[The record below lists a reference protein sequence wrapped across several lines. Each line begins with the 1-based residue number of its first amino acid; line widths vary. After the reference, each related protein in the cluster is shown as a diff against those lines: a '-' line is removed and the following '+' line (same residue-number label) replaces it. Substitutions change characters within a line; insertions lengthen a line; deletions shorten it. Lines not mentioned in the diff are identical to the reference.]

1 MNHVSITID
10 GKQCV
15 AKEGEY
21 VLGVARRNGIFIPAL
36 CYVTQCSPTLAC
48 RLCLVEVDGKRAYS
62 CNARAKEGMRVVTHT
77 EEIEKE
83 RRAIMEIYDMNH
95 PLECGVC
102 DQSGECELQNYT
114 LEMGV
119 DSQHHCIQDTKRP
132 TYNWGRI
139 HYDASLC
146 IMCERCVTVCKDMI
160 GESALKTVPRGGE
173 ELDKAWK
180 DKTEKDA
187 YAMWNKLQKSIIGI
201 ASGAHILECTQC
213 GECTAICPVGALVG
227 SDFQYTSNAW
237 ELKKIPASNPHS
249 SDCSLLYYDV
259 KQTGIH
265 NTTPKIYRVS
275 SDQNYA
281 PLHAAAR
288 YGFDFENTVE
298 GKDKSA
304 FLKAVEL
311 LKTDADTIEFD
322 SYITNEEALIL
333 QKLKEKYGYKLIN
346 QDAYAYQNF
355 MKNFTSTRGKTLY
368 GGDIEAIRTSD
379 FVVSFGTAIKTD
391 SPNLGY
397 AMNNALGMN
406 KGTGVYFHP
415 IADPIVANYS
425 KNLLSVTH
433 RVGAEEAIAYLLLDL
448 FGDKESMPKNM
459 TEYLSH
465 FHTSTKKIIQES
477 IVEEIKEMVRDEE
490 TGEEKEVTKSI
501 TKLIDKEVEID
512 ANSLVELVGAPVDL
526 VEKMLKLADKKER
539 FSLIVGEDVY
549 QHPRSKNIAKLLGL
563 IERFSPFRVMMIPSK
578 TNTLGVSLICDLDD
592 QRGNV
597 TLGYNIKG
605 DFTLS
610 SLGKGELSMPALN
623 QQEGTFTSFNKRVV
637 PTNAAL
643 PYNGYCLND
652 LANAVGL
659 NVEWTIDYT
668 SQLPISKG
676 FKALAFDTLANR
688 YENDGRENRGYVLEA
703 QETGLDDEVDA
714 LGEMQEFPDT
724 IVYRANP
731 VHQFSAF
738 TNKAHQLNE
747 AGALYVS
754 QAFVE
759 AKGLYDGAVVKIK
772 QEENTL
778 IIAIKV
784 DQHIDGMI
792 GYLPTFDTK
801 IDVSSFFK
809 EGYRFASVSIEGASH
824 EQ

>member
-146 IMCERCVTVCKDMI
+146 IVCERCVTVCKDMI

-173 ELDKAWK
+173 ELNKAWK

-265 NTTPKIYRVS
+265 NTRPKIYRVS

-298 GKDKSA
+298 GKDESA

-311 LKTDADTIEFD
+311 LKTDVDTIEFD

-333 QKLKEKYGYKLIN
+333 QKLKEKYGYKLVN

-368 GGDIEAIRTSD
+368 GGDIEAIHTSD

-415 IADPIVANYS
+415 IADSIVANYS

-465 FHTSTKKIIQES
+465 FHTSTKKIIQDS

-490 TGEEKEVTKSI
+490 TGEEKEVTTSI

-563 IERFSPFRVMMIPSK
+563 IERFSPFCVMMIPSK

-610 SLGKGELSMPALN
+610 SLGKGGLSMPALN

-643 PYNGYCLND
+643 PYNVYCLND

-659 NVEWTIDYT
+659 NAEWTIDYT

-703 QETGLDDEVDA
+703 QETGLHDEVDA
-714 LGEMQEFPDT
+714 LVEMQEFSDT

>member
-146 IMCERCVTVCKDMI
+146 IVCERCVTVCKDMI

-265 NTTPKIYRVS
+265 NTIPKIYRVS

-298 GKDKSA
+298 GKDESA

-311 LKTDADTIEFD
+311 LKTDVDTIEFD

-490 TGEEKEVTKSI
+490 TGEEKEVIKSI

-512 ANSLVELVGAPVDL
+512 ANSLVELVDAPVDL

-563 IERFSPFRVMMIPSK
+563 IERFSPFHVMITPSK

-592 QRGNV
+592 QRGNF

-643 PYNGYCLND
+643 SYNGYCLND

-659 NVEWTIDYT
+659 NAEWTIDYT

-688 YENDGRENRGYVLEA
+688 YENDGRENRGYVLEV

-714 LGEMQEFPDT
+714 LVEMQEFSDT